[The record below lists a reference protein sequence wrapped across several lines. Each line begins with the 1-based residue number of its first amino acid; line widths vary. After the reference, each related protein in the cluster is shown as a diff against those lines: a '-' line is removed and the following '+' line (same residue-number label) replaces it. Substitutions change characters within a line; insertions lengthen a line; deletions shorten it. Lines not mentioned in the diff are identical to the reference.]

1 MSFPT
6 PKLTPCQNTA
16 WSVLKESK
24 QNIFLTGAAGTG
36 KSFLIKEF
44 LRDGDRN
51 NFPVLAST
59 GAAAVL
65 IGGRT
70 FHSFFGIG
78 FMEKPYEEIVTRA
91 LENRRV
97 CSRLKKISGFVLDEV
112 SMIPGQV
119 LQAAEEICRKARGI
133 RAPWGGARV
142 IAVGDFLQ
150 LPPVSQNSQQKDW
163 AFLHKTWHETGFVN
177 LALKSILRTQDLEFL
192 SILNVIRFGGMT
204 TEVKDFLD
212 AHVQVTDLDED
223 QTFLFP
229 RRAQVDAFNQKKLT
243 EIDSPLVEIP
253 TVYSGSPIHIEK
265 IKRVAPVSESLFL
278 KKSAFVM
285 VRINDPMMRFVNG
298 SVGFVEDIDEDILTI
313 RLKNQKFVELDK
325 KRFELFNGDGHAIA
339 SAINFPVN
347 LAYALTIH
355 KAQGTTLD
363 TVVSDLRELWESGQ
377 AYVALSRLRS
387 SAGLTLTG
395 WDQNSIRVDPEVKQ
409 FYSRL

>member
-1 MSFPT
+1 MSFPS
-6 PKLTPCQNTA
+6 PKLTPCQSTA

-44 LRDGDRN
+44 LRDGDRK

-97 CSRLKKISGFVLDEV
+97 CSRLRKISGFVLDEV

-119 LQAAEEICRKARGI
+119 FQAAEEICRKARGI
-133 RAPWGGARV
+133 RGPWGGARV

-253 TVYSGSPIHIEK
+253 TVYAGSPIHIEK

-363 TVVSDLRELWESGQ
+363 TVVSDLRELWEPGQ